1 MPSHPSPGTTTR
13 DHADTPRHRA
23 SFFARGQ
30 RQGATAKARRQ
41 DKHCGE
47 DDPPRAPPDLCGR
60 DAMARNNSGCGAF
73 GQGAAGVV
81 RRTRL
86 SWVRRLPGRV
96 TRLLAQRLQLIDS
109 KPLFHSGATTC
120 TLGSFAESWVRS
132 SDCWVRSSIPWVLVG
147 SIVGSIVENR
157 PKCTAIRYISN
168 ANGAYSGTLLPPMR
182 RSALHNPRKC
192 AAICAIPRTD
202 VSPGGTCFAQL

>member
-23 SFFARGQ
+23 SFARGQ

-47 DDPPRAPPDLCGR
+47 DDPPRAPPELGGG
-60 DAMARNNSGCGAF
+60 DATARNNSGWGGF
-73 GQGAAGVV
+73 GQAVGGVV

-86 SWVRRLPGRV
+86 SWVRRLPVRV

-109 KPLFHSGATTC
+109 KPLFRSGATTC
-120 TLGSFAESWVRS
+120 TLGSFAKSWVRS

-147 SIVGSIVENR
+147 SIVGSFVENR
-157 PKCTAIRYISN
+157 PKCAAIRYISN
-168 ANGAYSGTLLPPMR
+168 ANGAYSGTVLPPMCR
-182 RSALHNPRKC
+182 PALHNPRKC
-192 AAICAIPRTD
+192 AAICAIPRAD
-202 VSPGGTCFAQL
+202 GASGGTCSADL